1 MAEQGFLTKISDA
14 IRGGTVGKEAT
25 RSAQWFREKITGLK
39 GELRNQFS
47 KATPRSFYRE
57 AETKLNPNIL
67 KIRGNLG
74 DLYCYWYDP
83 KYKDVMRKNRE
94 TGQLYPVLPY
104 YDTFPL
110 IMLIGYEKETFL
122 GLNFHYLNP
131 RYRALLL
138 DRVNKKIGKGI
149 VSFDKIAQ
157 IPQVAPAVHRYRFDH
172 IKKRVIPIEESEQEL
187 AIFLPLERF
196 RGQKR
201 IPKTTVWKHSR
212 KKMG

>member
-1 MAEQGFLTKISDA
+1 MAESSLLSKVSDA
-14 IRGGTVGKEAT
+14 IRGGTVGQEVK
-25 RSAQWFREKITGLK
+25 RSARWFREKITGLK

-47 KATPRSFYRE
+47 KTNSRSFYRE
-57 AETKLNPNIL
+57 AEIKLNPNTL
-67 KIRGNLG
+67 KIRANLG
-74 DLYCYWYDP
+74 DLYCYNYDP
-83 KYKDVMRKNRE
+83 KYKDAMRKDRE
-94 TGQLYPVLPY
+94 TGKLYPVLPY

-110 IMLIGYEKETFL
+110 IMLIGFEKETFL

-149 VSFDKIAQ
+149 ISFDKIAQ
-157 IPQVAPAVHRYRFDH
+157 IPQVAPTVHRYRFDH
-172 IKKRVIPIEESEQEL
+172 IKKKIIPIEESEQEL

-196 RGQKR
+196 RGQRR